1 MKAPFKR
8 GKLEGRTIM
17 EKRRRRGKVQQ
28 LGIIGLGKIGGNLS
42 LQAIEKNIEVV
53 GMDRS
58 EKPELAKKGVKVVTD
73 VKTLNSLKPP
83 RIIFLSLPAGP
94 TIDHVLN
101 LLIPSLDKGDIIIDG
116 GNSFFRD
123 SMRREKELSSKGI
136 YFLDCGT
143 SGGVEGAR
151 KGACFMIGGKPE
163 AVKKVEP
170 ILKKL
175 AAKEGLLHTGEPGS
189 GHFVKLV
196 HNGIEFGMLQ
206 AIGEGVALL
215 KNSEFNLDLQKIFRN
230 WAHGSVIRGW
240 LIELMEKG
248 LREKGDVMSIPAY
261 VEDTREVN
269 WLVEEAIQK
278 ELAIPVITIS
288 VLELFK
294 WRDKNNV
301 PSRAVALLRHEF
313 GGHPF
318 GEDEYIKNE
327 RKRSRISPIGGK
339 G

>member
-1 MKAPFKR
+1 M
-8 GKLEGRTIM
+8 
-17 EKRRRRGKVQQ
+17 
-28 LGIIGLGKIGGNLS
+28 S
-42 LQAIEKNIEVV
+42 L
-53 GMDRS
+53 
-58 EKPELAKKGVKVVTD
+58 
-73 VKTLNSLKPP
+73 LKPP

-94 TIDHVLN
+94 TIDNVLN
-101 LLIPSLDKGDIIIDG
+101 LLVPLLTKGDIIIDG

-123 SMRREKELSSKGI
+123 SIRREKDLSSKGI

-151 KGACFMIGGKPE
+151 KGVCFMIGGKSE

-175 AAKEGLLHTGEPGS
+175 AVKGRFLHTGEPGS

-206 AIGEGVALL
+206 SIGEGMSLL

-230 WAHGSVIRGW
+230 WSHGSVIRGW

-248 LREKGDVMSIPAY
+248 LREQGDIMNIPAY
-261 VEDTREVN
+261 VEDTGEVN

-294 WRDKNNV
+294 SRDKLNV
-301 PSRAVALLRHEF
+301 SPRAVALLRHEF

-327 RKRSRISPIGGK
+327 RKTSRINPIGK
-339 G
+339 NYR